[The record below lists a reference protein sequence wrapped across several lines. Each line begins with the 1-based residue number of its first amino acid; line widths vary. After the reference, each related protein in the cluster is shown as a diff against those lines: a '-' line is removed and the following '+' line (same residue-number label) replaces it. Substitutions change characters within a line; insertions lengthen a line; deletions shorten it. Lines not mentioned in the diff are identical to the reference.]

1 MGCLFTHT
9 ILSNFGSGFRGQI
22 LVKPWREGGH
32 VLLDYGPN
40 PVEISRAW
48 GVGFERVA
56 GRNAYVMTLGK
67 HGDEQGGFSF
77 NAAGSGSAPTPVMM
91 CTGNPPPPPPPS
103 PPKQPRNIVL

>member
-22 LVKPWREGGH
+22 LVRPWREGGH

-77 NAAGSGSAPTPVMM
+77 NAAGSGAAPITAS
-91 CTGNPPPPPPPS
+91 TGRVSYNNVVSHSS
-103 PPKQPRNIVL
+103 PAAWSKQV